1 MKQHYVEK
9 RFISEGGRMVSEV
22 LETTDV
28 FKIQGFLL
36 TTNIEKNIDSVSHL
50 FIIIWVKNCIY

>member
-9 RFISEGGRMVSEV
+9 RFISEEGRMTSEV
-22 LETTDV
+22 LDTTDI

-36 TTNIEKNIDSVSHL
+36 TTNIEENTDSVSHL
-50 FIIIWVKNCIY
+50 FIII

>member
-1 MKQHYVEK
+1 MKQYYVEK

-36 TTNIEKNIDSVSHL
+36 TPNIEKNIDSVSHL
-50 FIIIWVKNCIY
+50 FIIIWVKNCIH

>member
-1 MKQHYVEK
+1 MKQYYVEK

-36 TTNIEKNIDSVSHL
+36 TPNIEKKIDSVSHL
-50 FIIIWVKNCIY
+50 FIIIWVKNCIH

>member
-9 RFISEGGRMVSEV
+9 RFISEGDRMVSEV
-22 LETTDV
+22 LETTEV
-28 FKIQGFLL
+28 FKVQGFLL

-50 FIIIWVKNCIY
+50 FIIIWVENCIY

>member
-1 MKQHYVEK
+1 MKQYYVEK

-22 LETTDV
+22 LETTEV